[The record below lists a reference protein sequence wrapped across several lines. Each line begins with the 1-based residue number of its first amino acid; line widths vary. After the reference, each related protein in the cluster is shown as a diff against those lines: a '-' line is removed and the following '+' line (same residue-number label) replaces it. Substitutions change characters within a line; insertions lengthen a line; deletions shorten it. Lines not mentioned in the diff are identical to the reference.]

1 MIIIMKPRATKE
13 QLNKVIQRVEAEG
26 LSYQLNQ
33 GSEQVVVGFSGDKRS
48 IQDVAFLIYELII
61 G

>member
-26 LSYQLNQ
+26 LTYQLNQ
-33 GSEQVVVGFSGDKRS
+33 GSEQVVLGLIGDTRS
-48 IQDVAFLIYELII
+48 ISRCGLFKL
-61 G
+61 